1 MAAPYIDIFA
11 SEGSIPFFGIPFPS
25 GQITPGQ
32 PGSNLNAA
40 LIGMRST
47 FGFNETPH
55 TFELDFIPSGTGY
68 GHGASG
74 NLPSVN
80 TPLEMYISGFYLN
93 GYVTHADWNS
103 SANGTT
109 VNVNIKDKRTTLDQY
124 KITTDDFGDNL
135 PSGVCSIPREF
146 RLQYG
151 ITVDNILTST
161 TIHSDTY
168 TQADDTKFLEYRRII
183 ERGATY
189 EQMLN
194 AIERVFGSGVRA
206 QLPLISDIQTNIGQ
220 DITSL
225 RWKFG
230 IDTLRDAISQIT
242 VDTAFDWYWN
252 MSSDSIALINKKTPF
267 SIPEERILEIIN
279 AYGGS
284 GIDNVT
290 GISYGTDKV
299 AEPVSIHLL
308 GAHQEGFLNSP
319 KLSAIDGVDTIYD
332 GDPSGSGI
340 LIFEPAWSSLT
351 VGFYDAGGFYR
362 TYVPSEKELQC
373 AIKGIEHWTYFKIY
387 QTTSTSASGFG
398 LPSDAGSTAAQHDD
412 FESRLDPRQP
422 LAEILANPDTNF
434 RVISNRRD
442 ADSNWVIEFFN
453 RINQHAQRHYGKSYI
468 ATDALTRDEDVLFL
482 TDAAWANVENQRQN
496 PSLPFIDD
504 YEISRDYGVFSP
516 FYSPSNGRIS
526 AHCRLPAGTVYGP
539 LGEDS
544 PTSFISWTEDA
555 APFNPSGD
563 GQHYI
568 PVNLSIVG
576 SRVLDPRNDGDF
588 SFEHFPEQTLWCQ
601 LPQIAASGFE
611 DNEIFGN
618 LATLVEYVTN
628 LSTSGLEDLI
638 NPAELIIP
646 YPHLSGVA
654 VPIRS
659 VKRYGA
665 EYPAVWSSGVPDTIT
680 GTRIVVNDDMA
691 PWVEFPEGTQT
702 SVDKLNTRAFD
713 SINSLISIQ
722 DDAQYVEIGQVGLPQ
737 LSFDTFAIQTPN
749 ASGFVGERE
758 HGVNSVSIYYGT
770 GGLTTTYKAQS
781 FYDTPRQPS
790 PLQDRTKSRLEGVIH
805 PIDFIELGD
814 FLTGLG
820 LGTPGPGD
828 QVTQGGNAVLNFD
841 FERQEAAEV
850 TAVNNV
856 FNEQACSK
864 LMNGQ
869 EVPAEEQYYVQ
880 VTRNAQFAYVETGA
894 TFPIGTSVWA
904 HTLNSLQVTV
914 IINPDD
920 NAVNRNKVL
929 ATEIDQHSVLVDNQ
943 TGGSFVGTLMIT
955 NGEGIVRPTNETIR
969 NSSEV
974 TNAGVYCQD
983 GYLNYGDNCVY
994 YHKRVDGEELAYLTG
1009 GRKLGGGQ
1017 IINVEEAPGDGTYNV
1032 SILGDPHSRWICQ
1045 IPSLNDVTMGIDTQ
1059 AQIAEWGTTQIK
1071 PGPAST
1077 GFTIV
1082 PSVGGGGVAVQ
1093 IIELADSI
1101 IPVGYALD
1109 PVIVATVQELTA
1121 SGTLAFTTY
1130 SPVYILPEPSFAAV
1144 GDKGTMIIYTPQDDV
1159 DGLTDVKYIQLNKSQ
1174 FIRYTG

>member
-1 MAAPYIDIFA
+1 MGAPYIEISAGD
-11 SEGSIPFFGIPFPS
+11 GSIPFFGIPFPS
-25 GQITPGQ
+25 GQIVAGE
-32 PGSNLNAA
+32 PGSDLNAV

-47 FGFNETPH
+47 FGFNEAPH

-80 TPLEMYISGFYLN
+80 TQIEMYISGFYLN
-93 GYVTHADWNS
+93 GFVTHADWNS
-103 SANGTT
+103 ASNGTT
-109 VNVNIKDKRTTLDQY
+109 VNINIKDRRTTLDQY

-135 PSGVCSIPREF
+135 PSGVCSIPREY

-151 ITVDNILTST
+151 ITESNYRIWGST
-161 TIHSDTY
+161 AKTETEAEDTR
-168 TQADDTKFLEYRRII
+168 FLEYRRII

-189 EQMLN
+189 EQTLN
-194 AIERVFGSGVRA
+194 AIERVFGSGVRG
-206 QLPLISDIQTNIGQ
+206 QLPTISNIQTNIGQ

-252 MSSDSIALINKKTPF
+252 MSQDSVALINKKTPF
-267 SIPEERILEIIN
+267 SIPEERILDIIN

-284 GIDNVT
+284 GIENVT

-299 AEPVSIHLL
+299 TEPVSIHLL

-319 KLSAIDGVDTIYD
+319 KLSAIDGVETIYD
-332 GDPSGSGI
+332 GDPSGSGV
-340 LIFEPAWSSLT
+340 LIFEPAWSNLT
-351 VGFYDAGGFYR
+351 VGFYDANGFYR
-362 TYVPSEKELQC
+362 TYVPTEKELQC
-373 AIKGIEHWTYFKIY
+373 AIKGIEHWSYFKIY
-387 QTTSTSASGFG
+387 QSESSANGGFG
-398 LPSDAGSTAAQHDD
+398 LAPDVGSVAAQHDD

-422 LAEILANPDTNF
+422 LAELLSNPDTNL

-442 ADSNWVIEFFN
+442 AESNWVIEFFN
-453 RINQHAQRHYGKSYI
+453 RINQHAQRHYGKSYV
-468 ATDALTRDEDVLFL
+468 ATNALTRDNDVLFL
-482 TDAAWANVENQRQN
+482 SDAAWANVENQRQD
-496 PSLPFIDD
+496 PSSPFVDD
-504 YEISRDYGVFSP
+504 YEISRDYGIFSP
-516 FYSPSNGRIS
+516 FYNPSNGRIS

-544 PTSFISWTEDA
+544 PASFVNWTEDA
-555 APFNPSGD
+555 APFNASGD

-568 PVNLSIVG
+568 PVNLSVVG

-588 SFEHFPEQTLWCQ
+588 SFEHYPEQTVWCQ
-601 LPQIAASGFE
+601 LPQMAASGFE
-611 DNEIFGN
+611 ENEVFGN
-618 LATLVEYVTN
+618 LATLVEYVAN
-628 LSTSGLEDLI
+628 LGTSGLEDLI
-638 NPAELIIP
+638 NPTELVIP
-646 YPHLSGVA
+646 YPSLSGVA

-665 EYPAVWSSGVPDTIT
+665 EYPTVWSSGTPDIIT
-680 GTRIVVNDDMA
+680 GTRIIVDDDMA

-713 SINSLISIQ
+713 VINSLISIQ
-722 DDAQYVEIGQVGLPQ
+722 DDAQYVEVGQIGLPQ
-737 LSFDTFAIQTPN
+737 LSFDTFAVQTPN
-749 ASGFVGERE
+749 ASGFIGERE

-790 PLQDRTKSRLEGVIH
+790 PLQDRTRSRLEGVIH
-805 PIDFIELGD
+805 PIDFVDLGD

-820 LGTPGPGD
+820 LGDPGPGD
-828 QVTQGGNAVLNFD
+828 QVTNGGNAVLNFD

-850 TAVNNV
+850 TVVNNV
-856 FNEQACSK
+856 FNEQQCSK
-864 LMNGQ
+864 LNNGQ
-869 EVPAEEQYYVQ
+869 TVPTEEAYYVQ
-880 VTRNAQFAYVETGA
+880 VTRNAQFAYVETGV
-894 TFPIGTSVWA
+894 TFPVGTSVWG

-914 IINPDD
+914 IVNPDD
-920 NAVNRNKVL
+920 NSVARNKIL

-974 TNAGVYCQD
+974 TDAGVFCQD

-994 YHKRVDGEELAYLTG
+994 YHKRVNGEELAYLTG

-1017 IINVEEAPGDGTYNV
+1017 IITVEESNGDGTYNV
-1032 SILGDPHSRWICQ
+1032 SILGDPHSRWICN
-1045 IPSLNDVTMGIDTQ
+1045 IPSLNDVSLALESQ

-1071 PGPAST
+1071 PGPEST

-1082 PSVGGGGVAVQ
+1082 PAAAGGGIAVQ
-1093 IIELADSI
+1093 ITSLDETV
-1101 IPVGYALD
+1101 IPVGFDLD
-1109 PVIVATVQELTA
+1109 PTIVATVQELTA
-1121 SGTLAFTTY
+1121 SGTLASATY
-1130 SPVYILPEPSFAAV
+1130 SNVYILPDPAYADV
-1144 GDKGTMIIYTPQDDV
+1144 GDKGTMITYTPQDDV
-1159 DGLTDVKYIQLNKSQ
+1159 DGLSDIKYVQISKNLFQKYSV
-1174 FIRYTG
+1174 